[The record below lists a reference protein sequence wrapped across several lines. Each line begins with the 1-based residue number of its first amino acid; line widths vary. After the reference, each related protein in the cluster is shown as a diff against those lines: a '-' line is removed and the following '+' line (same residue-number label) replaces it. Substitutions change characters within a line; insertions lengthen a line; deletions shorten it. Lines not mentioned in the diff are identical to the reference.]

1 MRQGR
6 VMDALLC
13 RLRRELEPLGY
24 RVDASADG
32 FTVKSTSGNF
42 LVKGCAGLTLEQL
55 EIRAND
61 IVSGKPATLV
71 PLPHSATAR
80 ALKTVKRKS

>member
-1 MRQGR
+1 MSN
-6 VMDALLC
+6 LES
-13 RLRRELEPLGY
+13 RLRRALEPLGY

-42 LVKGCAGLTLEQL
+42 VVTGCAGLTLEQL

-61 IVSGKPATLV
+61 IIGGEPATFV
-71 PLPHSATAR
+71 PLPHSATTAR
-80 ALKTVKRKS
+80 ALKTIKRKP